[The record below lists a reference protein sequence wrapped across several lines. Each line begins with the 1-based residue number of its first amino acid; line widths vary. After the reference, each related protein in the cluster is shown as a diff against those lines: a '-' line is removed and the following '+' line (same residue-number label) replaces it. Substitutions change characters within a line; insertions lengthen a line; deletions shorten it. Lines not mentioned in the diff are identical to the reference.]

1 MKNLIVILDL
11 QNVISEGGKDVILRH
26 QTYADELY
34 KTTAGRTTLRILTF
48 RELSQFPPDERELF
62 LKLQPSVSFP
72 GGKILAL
79 RKFIRD
85 NRNISLII
93 SGDVFKS
100 GLQVCLSQFTLRQK
114 IPIQYQIHA
123 DIGAKGWATF
133 NTNHRLKY
141 FVARL
146 VLKNAKYVRAVSK
159 RQAAN
164 IQKMVNNKTKIDIIP
179 VPLNLPEIARTN
191 SKFHDPFTIGIL
203 GRMQNDRGIFVLG
216 KFAREVSSR
225 GLGVKFVCAGIESQD
240 PTFQQIEDQI
250 VSTAPIET
258 LGNLP
263 TGRLHE
269 FWNEVD
275 CLVSFAPFESYGRSM
290 REAVSA
296 GVKVISIPN
305 SGALDLFDE
314 VGPEWVSFWS
324 PDGGKPA
331 WEQIEVILNS
341 PISNTKPHFAFQEE
355 NNVALLIQS
364 WLDCR

>member
-1 MKNLIVILDL
+1 MSVLIVILDL

-34 KTTAGRTTLRILTF
+34 KATAGRTTLKILTF

-62 LKLQPSVSFP
+62 LTLQPNLSFP

-100 GLQVCLSQFTLRQK
+100 GLQACLSQFALRQK

-123 DIGAKGWATF
+123 DIAAKGWATF
-133 NTNHRLKY
+133 NAKHRLKY
-141 FVARL
+141 FVARF
-146 VLKNAKYVRAVSK
+146 VLKNANYVRAVSK

-164 IQKMVNNKTKIDIIP
+164 IQKMLKNKTKIYVIP
-179 VPLNLPEIARTN
+179 VPLNLPDMARIN
-191 SKFHDPFTIGIL
+191 SNFHDPFTIGIL
-203 GRMQNDRGIFVLG
+203 GRMQSDRGIFELR
-216 KFAREVSSR
+216 KFASEVSTH

-240 PTFQQIEDQI
+240 STYRKIRDQI
-250 VSTAPIET
+250 VSIAPIET

-263 TGRLHE
+263 TERLHE

-275 CLVSFAPFESYGRSM
+275 CLLSLAPFESYGRSM

-296 GVKVISIPN
+296 GIKVISIPN

-324 PDGGKPA
+324 PDGGKQA

-341 PISNTKPHFAFQEE
+341 PIRSTKPHFAFQEE
-355 NNVALLIQS
+355 NNEALLIQS